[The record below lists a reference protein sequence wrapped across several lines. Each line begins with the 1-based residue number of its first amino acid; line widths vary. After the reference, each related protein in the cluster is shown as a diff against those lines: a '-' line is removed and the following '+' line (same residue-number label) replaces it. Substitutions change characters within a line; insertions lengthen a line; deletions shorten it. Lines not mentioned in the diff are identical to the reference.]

1 MIAKRITKSKDG
13 SGFGALVSYISN
25 SEKAEVVF
33 SNNIAVLGNA
43 ASEMNAIAN
52 MNKGNCETVSHIVLS
67 WNKHE
72 RPTDE
77 QMQECVRAQM
87 KALGYEHHQYVG
99 AIHRDRDHH
108 HVHIAVN
115 KVNPFTFK
123 VHNPHLDFFVMD
135 KACRESEIEN
145 GWSHDNNIYSVEYIN
160 GEPIVIHNK
169 DRQYLKEISDKSVK
183 MEFYRGVQS
192 FESYIKEN
200 KDVANIVSKAKS
212 WQEVHD
218 KLRVFGLHLHESND
232 KNGLVISHPETDRHS
247 KASLIAGYDAKEIS
261 NRLNSFRS
269 DARKTDY
276 EIETTLNDL
285 TKTRAWFSEKDLD
298 AYLICFIDEDRRDA
312 LKQSI
317 INSEFCIHLNSDIK
331 TTFKGEIHT
340 ARFTTS
346 SVLAEER
353 DCLQTANQLGS
364 RPGPTVTAWSKQ
376 AATNERTMRPDQLA
390 VYDNCLMD
398 GGLKVVRGRAGT
410 GKSYMMAALK
420 DAYQGSGCTVIGLA
434 PTNEVC
440 AAMAKDGFET
450 TQTVDAAICAFEAGK
465 LKWDR
470 NTVLIVDEAGM
481 ISNDRMRNFLKAAE
495 AAGAKT
501 ILIGD
506 DRQLPAV
513 ERGGMFAELAARFD
527 GGEISVITRQKEA
540 KQLEAAQ
547 LLSELKFEEAM
558 AIYHNENR
566 IKWSKT
572 DDNSRDQLLEKYAK
586 DFLNDNKPSSFVIS
600 YKNEDVDFFNR
611 QIHNLKM
618 NNPKLSGFK
627 EPKTIKTTY
636 GNFEFAIGEEIRF
649 GENAKKNGIT
659 NGLRGTITSWTK
671 NGMVVK
677 AANGKDIEVDF
688 STYSKF
694 RHGHAG
700 TTYASQGKSIENVY
714 VHWSKQAKDAASYVN
729 LTRQTKECFLFASK
743 ESATDWRN
751 IAKQMGS
758 TMLKTTASSIGI
770 GQTVHFPN
778 PIQDNITK
786 EAAATINK
794 IKEANGNMAA
804 TAATLPMD
812 DNSKDAAA
820 AEVDLKEIKPRYTS
834 LLRAEYNDDV
844 HTREAEWL
852 SKIKDLKKTRDCEVQ
867 LIRDQREYERKN
879 AIGNLKQFDKET
891 ADLIKDKKECHGRNI
906 SIALSE
912 RPPTPEF
919 KEWLSKQNTIE
930 AINELGRLNEIENK
944 RPATKADMIDL
955 NKIFELNEGWKRD
968 QKTPELAA
976 YTNQNGQKI
985 VIRNDQ
991 NGSGISWFDPI
1002 KKVGGN
1008 FHSLM
1013 KELGCNHLKDELLKA
1028 AIDPMKDNE
1037 TKKLYE
1043 HRTLSMTAARHLWES
1058 GKPVYPND
1066 SKELAKLLGDR
1077 IKDARYVDRPHGR
1090 TVYLANRLDGN
1101 IVGVEALDEKYQSIT
1116 RGSNFRAATA
1126 VPTLRQNEKRAR
1138 QAEQTPEISQ
1148 GLAVMKR
1155 IVVNTKLDDLTS
1167 ADLTLA
1173 TQAAKHLQAHPRTLT
1188 IDERKALTTFEPI
1201 KHAGNERSAEQERQE
1216 AKEAQRQEAI
1226 ERREQE
1232 LERQRQRRPEPEQEY
1247 QGLTM

>member
-1 MIAKRITKSKDG
+1 M
-13 SGFGALVSYISN
+13 
-25 SEKAEVVF
+25 
-33 SNNIAVLGNA
+33 
-43 ASEMNAIAN
+43 
-52 MNKGNCETVSHIVLS
+52 
-67 WNKHE
+67 
-72 RPTDE
+72 
-77 QMQECVRAQM
+77 
-87 KALGYEHHQYVG
+87 
-99 AIHRDRDHH
+99 
-108 HVHIAVN
+108 
-115 KVNPFTFK
+115 
-123 VHNPHLDFFVMD
+123 
-135 KACRESEIEN
+135 
-145 GWSHDNNIYSVEYIN
+145 
-160 GEPIVIHNK
+160 
-169 DRQYLKEISDKSVK
+169 
-183 MEFYRGVQS
+183 
-192 FESYIKEN
+192 
-200 KDVANIVSKAKS
+200 DVANIVSKAKS

-218 KLRVFGLHLHESND
+218 RLRVFGLHLHESND

-247 KASLIAGYDAKEIS
+247 KASLISGYDAKEIG
-261 NRLNSFRS
+261 NRLNGFRS
-269 DARKTDY
+269 DTRKTDY

-285 TKTRAWFSEKDLD
+285 AKTKAWFSEKDLD
-298 AYLICFIDEDRRDA
+298 AYLICFIDEDRREV

-317 INSEFCIHLNSDIK
+317 INSELCVHLQSDVK
-331 TTFKGEIHT
+331 TTFKGEVHT
-340 ARFTTS
+340 ARFTTT
-346 SVLAEER
+346 SVLAEEK
-353 DCLQTANQLGS
+353 DCLQAAANLGS
-364 RPGPTVTAWSKQ
+364 RPGPAVTAWSKQ
-376 AATNERTMRPDQLA
+376 AAINERTMRPDQLA
-390 VYDNCLMD
+390 TYDSCLTD

-410 GKSYMMAALK
+410 GKSYMMSALK
-420 DAYQGSGCTVIGLA
+420 DAYQGSGCKVIGLA

-450 TQTVDAAICAFEAGK
+450 TQTVDAAICAYESSK

-470 NTVLIVDEAGM
+470 NTILIVDEAGM
-481 ISNDRMRNFLKAAE
+481 ISNDRMRKFLKAAE

-513 ERGGMFAELAARFD
+513 ERGGMFAELAAKFD

-558 AIYHNENR
+558 AIYNKEER

-572 DDNSRDQLLEKYAK
+572 DDNSRDQLIEKYTE
-586 DFLNDNKPSSFVIS
+586 DFLRNQKASSFVIS

-627 EPKTIKTTY
+627 DPKTIKTTY

-649 GENAKKNGIT
+649 GENAKKSGIT
-659 NGLRGTITSWTK
+659 NGLKGIIEGWTK

-677 AANGKDIEVDF
+677 AANGKSIEVDF

-770 GQTVHFPN
+770 CQTKHIPN
-778 PIQDNITK
+778 HIQDTMTK

-794 IKEANGNMAA
+794 IKEAKEQ
-804 TAATLPMD
+804 T
-812 DNSKDAAA
+812 AAA
-820 AEVDLKEIKPRYTS
+820 AVIIVETNEQKPRYTS
-834 LLRAEYNDDV
+834 PLRGEYNSYV
-844 HTREAEWL
+844 QVREKDWL
-852 SKIKDLKKTRDCEVQ
+852 SQIKDMKKTRDIEVQ
-867 LIRDQREYERKN
+867 LIRDQREFERKN
-879 AIGNLKQFDKET
+879 AIGNLREFDRTT
-891 ADLIKDKKECHGRNI
+891 ADMIRTKKEIHENVI

-919 KEWLSKQNTIE
+919 KEWLSIQNTIE

-968 QKTPELAA
+968 QNSPEIAA

-985 VIRNDQ
+985 IIRNDL
-991 NGSGISWFDPI
+991 NGSGASWFDQN

-1008 FHSLM
+1008 FHSLI
-1013 KELGCNHLKDELLKA
+1013 KELGCDHLKDELLKGA
-1028 AIDPMKDNE
+1028 VDPMKDDE
-1037 TKKLYE
+1037 TRKLYE

-1058 GKPVYPND
+1058 GKPVHPND
-1066 SKELAKLLGDR
+1066 SKELTKLLGER

-1090 TVYLANRLDGN
+1090 TIFFANRMDGN
-1101 IVGVEALDEKYQSIT
+1101 VVGIEALNDRYQSIT

-1126 VPTLRQNEKRAR
+1126 VPAIRENDRRAR
-1138 QAEQTPEISQ
+1138 QAEQTPEINQ

-1173 TQAAKHLQAHPRTLT
+1173 TQAAKHLTAHPRTLT

-1201 KHAGNERSAEQERQE
+1201 QHAADERSAEQERQE

-1226 ERREQE
+1226 ERRERE
-1232 LERQRQRRPEPEQEY
+1232 FERQRQRRPELEQEY
-1247 QGLTM
+1247 GGLTM